1 MGCCGTEAISFS
13 RGVWGSSVNF
23 RLRYLRVIS
32 VNLRMKRRR
41 NLGIMGGAQVLLPT
55 EVGG

>member
-1 MGCCGTEAISFS
+1 MNI
-13 RGVWGSSVNF
+13 

-41 NLGIMGGAQVLLPT
+41 NLGIMGGAQVLRPT
-55 EVGG
+55 EVGGEVRLLGTSLCVCRMIWG